1 MEKACGHEHHQNC
14 PHVLVLGV
22 ARKDEAELGAG
33 RHSEWWV
40 ACHKLPANSA
50 RSGHRAAVRFTAG
63 ATPASL
69 AHSGQFPE
77 LHASLLAPACLAE
90 VLSCPVFPQLFARL
104 VPGVAQDIS
113 GRFYSPSQNP
123 EAGQD
128 AAVPFSLRAP
138 EAGGVPANNEA

>member
-1 MEKACGHEHHQNC
+1 MNIIRTVRMCLCLESHGRTRQSSEPAGIPSGGSLATNCQQTRLVPAIALLSGSLQVPHQQ
-14 PHVLVLGV
+14 
-22 ARKDEAELGAG
+22 AWR
-33 RHSEWWV
+33 
-40 ACHKLPANSA
+40 
-50 RSGHRAAVRFTAG
+50 T
-63 ATPASL
+63 